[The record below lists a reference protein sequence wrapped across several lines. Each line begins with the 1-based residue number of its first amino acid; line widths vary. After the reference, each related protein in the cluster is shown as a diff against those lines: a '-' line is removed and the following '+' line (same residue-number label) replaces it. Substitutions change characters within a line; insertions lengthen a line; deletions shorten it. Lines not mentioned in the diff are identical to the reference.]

1 MKLIISEKGAFDSCF
16 KLTSFKGKNHFDTV
30 IYVVT
35 QSRPCEKKHIQQNKT
50 LGKWNEAGIAIETL
64 LPVIF
69 FFFSAS
75 ITVLVLEDKN
85 QVYGTER
92 TFNIAL
98 VNL

>member
-16 KLTSFKGKNHFDTV
+16 KLTSFKSKNHFDIV
-30 IYVVT
+30 IYVVI
-35 QSRPCEKKHIQQNKT
+35 QLRPCEKKHIQQNKT

-69 FFFSAS
+69 FSAS

-85 QVYGTER
+85 QVYATER
-92 TFNIAL
+92 TFNIEH